1 MKGFGEIKNKNL
13 TCPESDE
20 TTHEIST
27 RCDPVIGWAAPA
39 ELVWNIFE
47 TTTLRRPLWNRY
59 PFIVNSKSRLDV
71 FKSKLSLLYYTRNLK
86 N

>member
-27 RCDPVIGWAAPA
+27 RCDPVIG
-39 ELVWNIFE
+39 
-47 TTTLRRPLWNRY
+47 
-59 PFIVNSKSRLDV
+59 
-71 FKSKLSLLYYTRNLK
+71 
-86 N
+86 